1 LLRFQQQRLHLLSQI
16 ERLEEKG
23 GNTTL
28 IAQYKSDGVSLTERV
43 TQICEALFALWRTR
57 MFAYF
62 RWEHSSLLQKLPV
75 LPSFTELEGEAV
87 YKKSYVELVDFTH
100 EIRRVLEGV
109 QQKSLFPPEHL
120 KIPQYIQDEVQE
132 EKESTISILQ
142 ELLKKADDICDQLLY
157 VQDWFTSQK
166 IDKEA
171 RNIASLNST
180 KEAIHSSL
188 SDLNSLLEE
197 EVTLSF
203 LKAEEEAAAQLL
215 ELKSISSD
223 MGDKIR
229 ADREVEEALRHLS
242 KRRVAKKKAH
252 RVG

>member
-1 LLRFQQQRLHLLSQI
+1 MLIQILCISVLVGLATMGISTVVERLKKPIKNEEEELFFSLLEVEKALTDSLLRFQQQRLHLLSQI

-132 EKESTISILQ
+132 EKEGL
-142 ELLKKADDICDQLLY
+142 
-157 VQDWFTSQK
+157 
-166 IDKEA
+166 
-171 RNIASLNST
+171 
-180 KEAIHSSL
+180 
-188 SDLNSLLEE
+188 
-197 EVTLSF
+197 
-203 LKAEEEAAAQLL
+203 
-215 ELKSISSD
+215 
-223 MGDKIR
+223 
-229 ADREVEEALRHLS
+229 
-242 KRRVAKKKAH
+242 
-252 RVG
+252 